1 MVSAPDGIFAMP
13 VPACPVT
20 AEKGPPV
27 RVLVVDAD
35 PIVREAIGQRLGL
48 AAETEVCAAVATA
61 EDAFDVLATLSPDI
75 VVLHDELPRM
85 SGLQVTRAI
94 MVRRPTPILIAMD
107 MMAQDPDLAFECL
120 RSGAL
125 GLLSRAPSD
134 LSSPAVVERIVA
146 AAHAA
151 RPSRAQPSTLPPK
164 AAPPFRPADLLCFLA
179 AEGGLGAVL
188 RLLGGMPAK
197 PAQAVLLA
205 VSIPAILL
213 APFVAWLNDAMEQSV
228 VVTDV
233 SGRTTLTRGVVHV
246 LSASDLAQLVPG
258 PRVVSRVRKQEG
270 AADPASRSFDV
281 LLASL
286 AGSVARQ
293 SCVVLM
299 GHAGTAGAAGLLLVH
314 QADGQTL
321 AEYPSL
327 CPFAGAPGAALR
339 MDAVDAIGTADELA
353 EALSRLPAPKSNS
366 GAACI

>member
-1 MVSAPDGIFAMP
+1 MSAPDGIFAMP

-35 PIVREAIGQRLGL
+35 PIVREAIGQKLEQ
-48 AAETEVCAAVATA
+48 AAETDVCAAVATA
-61 EDAFDVLATLSPDI
+61 EDAFDALATLSPDI
-75 VVLHDELPRM
+75 VILHDELPGM

-94 MVRRPTPILIAMD
+94 MVRRPTPILIATD
-107 MMAQDPDLAFECL
+107 MRAQDSDLAFECL

-125 GLLSRAPSD
+125 GLLSRVPSD
-134 LSSPAVVERIVA
+134 LSSPALVERIVA
-146 AAHAA
+146 ITQAA

-164 AAPPFRPADLLCFLA
+164 VAPPFRPADLLCFLV

-188 RLLGGMPAK
+188 RLLDGMPAK
-197 PAQAVLLA
+197 PAQSVLLA

-213 APFVAWLNDAMEQSV
+213 APFVAWLNDAMGQSV
-228 VVTDV
+228 VVADI
-233 SGRTTLTRGVVHV
+233 SGRTTLATGVVHV
-246 LSASDLAQLVPG
+246 LSASDLAQLAPG
-258 PRVVSRVRKQEG
+258 PRVVSMVRKQEE
-270 AADPASRSFDV
+270 AADPAARSFDV

-286 AGSVARQ
+286 AGPVARQ

-314 QADGQTL
+314 QAGGQTL

-327 CPFAGAPGAALR
+327 CPFAGAPGAAVR

-353 EALSRLPAPKSNS
+353 EALSRLPAVESSPDTV
-366 GAACI
+366 CI